1 MIGIGPYQR
10 RFLEVLQKAM
20 ERTGPAKPGESE
32 PAYGARVW
40 QAMEDIYVEEDAE
53 C

>member
-1 MIGIGPYQR
+1 MNGIGPYQR

-20 ERTGPAKPGESE
+20 ERIGPAKPGESE

-40 QAMEDIYVEEDAE
+40 QAMEDLYAEEGST